1 MNTAMKGSTLT
12 APHFLS
18 KADGTDG
25 FHADREPKL
34 RIAPGTGEQ
43 ITFET
48 DDEAYAQM
56 HEFKSMDKVTAT
68 LNPLTGPVYVEGA
81 EPGDVL
87 AVKIHDI
94 QFPSEIGWSVY
105 LPGAGALA
113 EPMGDEMYTR
123 KIKLTDG
130 QAHVTDEISVPM
142 KPMIGCIG
150 VAASDITM
158 STVMP
163 SYPTGGNMDLTDA
176 APGSTVYLP
185 VQVEGARLY
194 IGDLHAVM
202 SRGESSFVAIEAA
215 GEATVSVDLIKAPGE
230 GNSLARLRAPRVETE
245 NEIIAVGLGDPV
257 QDSIVMAYESLFDV
271 LTTDKGLSNE
281 DAYTIMSAVAHTE
294 LGGPTGSTAPDPLH
308 PFRAIGAVTLARIEK
323 EHLG

>member
-1 MNTAMKGSTLT
+1 MKGSTMT
-12 APHFLS
+12 TPHFLS
-18 KADGTDG
+18 KADGAG
-25 FHADREPKL
+25 AFHADREPKL
-34 RIAPGTGEQ
+34 RIEPGTGEQ

-87 AVKIHDI
+87 AVTIHDI
-94 QFPSEIGWSVY
+94 QFPSETGWSIY

-113 EPMGDEMYTR
+113 GPMGDEMYTR
-123 KIKLTDG
+123 KIKVADG
-130 QAHVTDEISVPM
+130 RVHVSDEISVPM

-150 VAASDITM
+150 VAAADATM

-176 APGSTVYLP
+176 APGATVYLP
-185 VQVEGARLY
+185 VQVEGALLY

-215 GEATVSVDLIKAPGE
+215 GEATVSVDLVKAPADDD
-230 GNSLARLRAPRVETE
+230 SLARLRAPRVETE
-245 NEIIAVGLGDPV
+245 EEIISVGLGDPV
-257 QDSIVMAYESLFDV
+257 QDSIIMAYESLFDV
-271 LTTDKGLSNE
+271 LTTDKGLSKE
-281 DAYTIMSAVAHTE
+281 DAYTLMSAVAHTE
-294 LGGPTGSTAPDPLH
+294 LGGPTGSKDPDPVH

-323 EHLG
+323 KHLG